1 MRTTPA
7 TTPATPSAVRRRL
20 RTGRWCRSRSVSIVG
35 AAMAT
40 FAATM
45 LPATPTGASIEPV
58 SDATRDPA
66 VIIEWNEV
74 AMGVLTPSGRP
85 LITQPFVV
93 ATMHLAMYD
102 AVVSIEGRYEPFAT
116 DVPAD
121 RAASPAAAAAQAAHD
136 VLAAY
141 LPANV
146 ATFDAALE
154 QTLDAIPDGESEELG
169 VEVGRAAAAGALAL
183 RANDGSQSGPVPPLG
198 EPGPGQWQPTPPAA
212 AGLTPWIATARP
224 FVMTTS
230 DQFRPPAPPRL
241 STGAYR
247 RAVDEVRRLGG
258 STSTERTAEQTDIA
272 RFWADQPVA
281 QNQRALRGHADK
293 LGWDIV
299 GTARL
304 FAAALT
310 TQADAFI
317 ACWDAKYHFQLWRPW
332 QSVPAVEPG
341 WSPMLGTPNHPEF
354 PSAHGCLTGTL
365 AFTLAELMGT
375 RFIDLDIDA
384 VNTGAERHYATDRQL
399 VTEVGNARI
408 WGGLHYRFSVDTGV
422 DLARRVV
429 HLTFQTHFR
438 PTR

>member
-1 MRTTPA
+1 M
-7 TTPATPSAVRRRL
+7 
-20 RTGRWCRSRSVSIVG
+20 IVG

-40 FAATM
+40 FTATM
-45 LPATPTGASIEPV
+45 LPVTSIGASPEPA
-58 SDATRDPA
+58 SDAARDPS
-66 VIIEWNEV
+66 VVIEWNEV
-74 AMGVLTPSGRP
+74 AMSVLTPSGRP

-102 AVVSIEGRYEPFAT
+102 AVVAIEGRYEPFAT

-121 RAASPAAAAAQAAHD
+121 PAASPAAAAAQAARD
-136 VLAAY
+136 VLVAY
-141 LPANV
+141 LPGNV

-154 QTLDAIPDGESEELG
+154 QTLAAIPDGESEELG
-169 VEVGRAAAAGALAL
+169 VEAGRAAAAGALAL
-183 RANDGSQSGPVPPLG
+183 RADDGSQSGPVPPLG
-198 EPGPGQWQPTPPAA
+198 EPGPGQWEPTPPAA
-212 AGLTPWIATARP
+212 GGLTPWIATARP
-224 FVMTTS
+224 FVMTTP

-241 STGAYR
+241 WTGAYR

-258 STSTERTAEQTDIA
+258 ATSTERTAEQTEIA

-281 QNQRALRGHADK
+281 QNQRALRGHAGK

-299 GTARL
+299 RTARL

-332 QSVPAVEPG
+332 QSVPVVEPG

-365 AFTLAELMGT
+365 ALTLSELMGT
-375 RFIDLDIDA
+375 AFIDLEIDA
-384 VNTGAERHYATDRQL
+384 LSTGTERHFLTHRQL
-399 VTEVGNARI
+399 ITEVGDARI
-408 WGGLHYRFSVDTGV
+408 WGGLHYRFSVEAGI

-429 HLTFQTHFR
+429 GLTFRTHFR